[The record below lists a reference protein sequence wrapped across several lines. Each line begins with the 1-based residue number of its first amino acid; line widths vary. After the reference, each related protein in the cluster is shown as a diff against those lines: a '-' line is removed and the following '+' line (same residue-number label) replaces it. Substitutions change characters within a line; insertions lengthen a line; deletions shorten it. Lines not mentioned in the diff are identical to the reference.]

1 MKFYQKITYLVWNS
15 LKNIWLHSKERKN
28 LKDHLVYS
36 KLHKRQSGNTK
47 TCNRRK
53 CVTCPHIN
61 PASKIVGPKG
71 YFDIKSNFSCV
82 SEGLVYVIECK
93 KCGSLYVG
101 ETGRKLGDRFR
112 EHRRNVINR
121 KIENEVAS
129 HFCRA
134 GHCVEDMMI
143 SGVLCV
149 RDSSKRKLSEQKL
162 ISKLGSVLGYGMNV
176 DFNFQQLM

>member
-1 MKFYQKITYLVWNS
+1 M
-15 LKNIWLHSKERKN
+15 
-28 LKDHLVYS
+28 
-36 KLHKRQSGNTK
+36 
-47 TCNRRK
+47 
-53 CVTCPHIN
+53 
-61 PASKIVGPKG
+61 
-71 YFDIKSNFSCV
+71 
-82 SEGLVYVIECK
+82 YVIECK

-143 SGVLCV
+143 SGVLSV
-149 RDSSKRKLSEQKL
+149 RDSSKRKLFQA
-162 ISKLGSVLGYGMNV
+162 GCVLGHGMNV